1 MKFMLIDTEVM
12 VQLILSSTIF
22 MKEVLI
28 PDFHEI
34 TKEDFIQ
41 DDLFIIINFQ

>member
-22 MKEVLI
+22 MKEVPI
-28 PDFHEI
+28 PDFHET

-41 DDLFIIINFQ
+41 DDLYIIIDFQ